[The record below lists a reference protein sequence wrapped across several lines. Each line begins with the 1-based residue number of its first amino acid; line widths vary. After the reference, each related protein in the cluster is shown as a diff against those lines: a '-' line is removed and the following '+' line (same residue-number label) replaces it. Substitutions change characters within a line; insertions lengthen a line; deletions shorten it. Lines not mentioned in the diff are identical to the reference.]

1 MKKCKHKLILLRHF
15 FYLNFK
21 DEWIYYKCSRCY
33 KCKEII
39 EETMEVSTETVNKYP
54 EIKFRLPEIK

>member
-33 KCKEII
+33 KCKEVI
-39 EETMEVSTETVNKYP
+39 EDRIPVSINDVNRYSHIKIMKEVT
-54 EIKFRLPEIK
+54 